1 MAQPVDSESSSDEK
15 VHTGIL
21 KNKVN
26 NTQQQQIIQAERQVS
41 TQHPLAS
48 GDEVSPASTVA
59 MSTVTATKTTAITT
73 DTSNDVAN
81 NSEAK
86 SPVPSHSSTASWTGL
101 HNWIHSLCIV
111 TFDIELGQAI
121 ELVFPED
128 VILSDKE
135 KSNICYL
142 SFPDS
147 NSGCMGDTQYFF
159 RTRYSS
165 GNLPE
170 FHSSTYNENCLV
182 SLESDSSF
190 LYGFVYFRQIKD
202 RAARRGYLQKS
213 LVLLTHLP
221 LISLFKSLVSLIA
234 NEFFDSGSA
243 VISVAAKEINTCW
256 PLPAPGSLLSL
267 NLMGSVV
274 QVKIPHKDDSTST
287 STNAT
292 VNNSLNSVNF
302 REEPSEFT
310 NDGPC
315 ASSISGLTHSSSS
328 PSLLSQGNV
337 VTSCLSPVL
346 SSSPCIV
353 ISSAHEVNLFKA
365 FFPVMTHMQ
374 SLWELVLTCE
384 PLLVMAS
391 APDVTCEVVAAL
403 VSSIWPLKCSS
414 DYRPFF
420 TIHDSEFKEFTS
432 TSTTP

>member
-1 MAQPVDSESSSDEK
+1 MAQPVECETNTNNENNK
-15 VHTGIL
+15 IQHGIL
-21 KNKVN
+21 KSKIN
-26 NTQQQQIIQAERQVS
+26 NTHEIENITSADKQVIFQHPLQQQQQQQLQDQECNLPANKS
-41 TQHPLAS
+41 TKSSIEL
-48 GDEVSPASTVA
+48 
-59 MSTVTATKTTAITT
+59 
-73 DTSNDVAN
+73 TSKGGW
-81 NSEAK
+81 S
-86 SPVPSHSSTASWTGL
+86 GL

-121 ELVFPED
+121 ELVFPD
-128 VILSDKE
+128 DIVLSDRE

-165 GNLPE
+165 GKLPE
-170 FHSSTYNENCLV
+170 YHSIYNENCLL
-182 SLESDSSF
+182 SLESDQSF

-256 PLPAPGSLLSL
+256 PLPSPGSLLSL

-287 STNAT
+287 NSTI
-292 VNNSLNSVNF
+292 NSLNCVNF
-302 REEPSEFT
+302 KEEPTDSL
-310 NDGPC
+310 DGNS
-315 ASSISGLTHSSSS
+315 SSISSGLTHSSSS
-328 PSLLSQGNV
+328 PSLLSQAS
-337 VTSCLSPVL
+337 SCLSPVL

-365 FFPVMTHMQ
+365 LFPVMTHMQ